1 MVVAA
6 PMRRR
11 VDGSNDELIIIM
23 MPLSATD
30 GDVCGGVGLL
40 SSWWATTSA
49 TTAATA
55 GGFAI
60 AVLTVR

>member
-6 PMRRR
+6 PMRWR
-11 VDGSNDELIIIM
+11 VDGSNNELIIIM

-40 SSWWATTSA
+40 SSWRATTSA
-49 TTAATA
+49 TTVATA
-55 GGFAI
+55 GGFAT
-60 AVLTVR
+60 AVPTVR